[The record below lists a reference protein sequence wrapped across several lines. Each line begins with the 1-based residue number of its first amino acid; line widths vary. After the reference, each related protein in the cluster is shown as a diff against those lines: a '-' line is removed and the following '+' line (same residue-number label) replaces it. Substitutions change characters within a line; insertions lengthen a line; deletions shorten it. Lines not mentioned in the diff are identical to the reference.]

1 MQIVVSII
9 FNYIILM
16 SDDDD
21 RLDLVPKYINSVL
34 AQRLPGLTLAVLGG
48 NKAMINDSLNYRVD
62 HYYYI

>member
-1 MQIVVSII
+1 
-9 FNYIILM
+9 M

-48 NKAMINDSLNYRVD
+48 HKAMINDSLNYRVD

>member
-34 AQRLPGLTLAVLGG
+34 TQRARGAGEEVTWTDTRCTRWTQSDD
-48 NKAMINDSLNYRVD
+48 K
-62 HYYYI
+62 